1 MKNNLFILTAAAF
14 TALCGLALADTI
26 ITKDGET
33 ITGKIIEEK
42 DRTVKIRVYDGR
54 EISLKEYE
62 IKEKKAG
69 KSLFDEYDEYV
80 KDKELKTAEEQYKL
94 AVWCKEKQLW
104 VKAVEHYEKALE
116 LDPKME
122 TAKEELSKL
131 KDERKKAAA
140 PKKKTYPKKS
150 PGMIEKAYVTLDNA
164 KEMYSACIPSN
175 YSNTKPNPAVIL
187 CHGNG
192 MHAMQFLTMVK
203 GPSGVTNMLMLSLER
218 CDSKQFGYVAKYVL
232 ELEKE
237 FYFDPQR
244 TYILGY
250 SGGGFRTWA
259 DIFMDEYMQ
268 KKFTAIC
275 FVGSGKGGGDVNA
288 KIPKYDEDSPAVIM
302 VGDTASDPNFKGPC
316 PEAVQEMKDQGYPE
330 PAIIKTHNGHVFP
343 TDKMKDVFAWFQK
356 QKKKKK

>member
-1 MKNNLFILTAAAF
+1 MKRTILFSTAVAALF
-14 TALCGLALADTI
+14 FCISVYADTI

-42 DRTVKIRVYDGR
+42 DRTVKIRDYDGR
-54 EISLKEYE
+54 EIQVKEYA
-62 IKEKKAG
+62 IKEKKAE

-80 KDKELKTAEEQYKL
+80 KDKEFKTADDQYKL
-94 AVWCKEKQLW
+94 AVWCREKQLW
-104 VKAVEHYEKALE
+104 VKAIEHYGKALE

-122 TAKEELSKL
+122 QAKTELAKL
-131 KDERKKAAA
+131 KDARKKATE
-140 PKKKTYPKKS
+140 PKKRTYPKKS
-150 PGMIEKAYVTLDNA
+150 PGMIEKAYVTIDNA
-164 KEMYSACIPSN
+164 KEMYSAFIPAN
-175 YSNTKPNPAVIL
+175 YSNTKPNAAVIL

-192 MHAMQFLTMVK
+192 MHAMQFLTMIK

-237 FYFDPQR
+237 FYLDPQK

-275 FVGSGKGGGDVNA
+275 FIGSGKGGGDVNA

-302 VGDTASDPNFKGPC
+302 VGDVNTDPNFKEPC
-316 PEAVQEMKDQGYPE
+316 PEAVAEMKEQGYPE

-343 TDKMKDVFAWFQK
+343 TDKVKEVFAWFQK